1 MSFEGM
7 DPEKVQQAISQLKT
21 SESDLTKATSVLTKV
36 HNGTADMWKGKDG
49 TAFAADVNSAK
60 SDVSKALKHIQDLVT
75 HAKSNLQSQQATS
88 NQY

>member
-1 MSFEGM
+1 MAFEGM

-21 SESDLTKATSVLTKV
+21 SESDLTKSASVLSKV
-36 HNGTADMWKGKDG
+36 HNGTPDMWKGKDG

-60 SDVSKALKHIQDLVT
+60 ADVSKALKHIQDLVT